1 MLKVAL
7 CIAYGALAR
16 TESRGAHFRQ
26 DFPRRNDAEWLKRTL
41 ATWKG
46 DADTLPS
53 LAYEALDV
61 NAMELPPGWRGYGA
75 KDYVDH
81 PDTPKRAAEVE
92 ALKQKMAGA
101 PRFAV
106 QEALMPYEALLPERF
121 RGRNERI
128 DEPIDEPLRV
138 RKMNDATIKIVPA
151 AKGGN
156 GADGGNGV
164 RRKLTISVLRYNPQE
179 PSTLPRM
186 QTYELEEA
194 DGMTL
199 FIALNEIREKQDPSL
214 QFDFVCR
221 AGICG
226 SCAMVING
234 RPTLACRTLTKNLG
248 AEITLAPLP
257 FFELIGDLSVNT
269 GKWMRGMSE
278 RLEGWLH
285 MKDPNP
291 DLRRMEQKM
300 DPDLADKIYELDRCI
315 ECGCCVAACG
325 TARMRKDF
333 VGAVGLNRVA
343 RFRLD
348 PRDARTDDDYYDVI
362 GDDDGVF
369 GCMSLLACHDVCPK
383 ELPLATQIAFMRRKM
398 AAMGWGK

>member
-1 MLKVAL
+1 MYK
-7 CIAYGALAR
+7 
-16 TESRGAHFRQ
+16 RQ
-26 DFPRRNDAEWLKRTL
+26 N
-41 ATWKG
+41 
-46 DADTLPS
+46 
-53 LAYEALDV
+53 
-61 NAMELPPGWRGYGA
+61 
-75 KDYVDH
+75 
-81 PDTPKRAAEVE
+81 
-92 ALKQKMAGA
+92 Q
-101 PRFAV
+101 
-106 QEALMPYEALLPERF
+106 
-121 RGRNERI
+121 
-128 DEPIDEPLRV
+128 
-138 RKMNDATIKIVPA
+138 ATIRIIPA
-151 AKGGN
+151 PKSGRSSNDNGGS
-156 GADGGNGV
+156 AM
-164 RRKLTISVLRYNPQE
+164 RRKLRISVLRYNPQE
-179 PSTLPRM
+179 PSVAPHM
-186 QTYELEEA
+186 QPYELEEA

-234 RPTLACRTLTKNLG
+234 RPTLACRTLTTDLDT
-248 AEITLAPLP
+248 EITLAPLP

-278 RLEGWLH
+278 RLRGWLH

-291 DLRRMEQKM
+291 DLRRIEQKM

-348 PRDARTDDDYYDVI
+348 PRDARSDQDYYDII

-369 GCMSLLACHDVCPK
+369 GCMSLLACHDVCPMDR
-383 ELPLATQIAFMRRKM
+383 LLATQIAFMRRMMVKM
-398 AAMGWGK
+398 AWSK